1 MTCDQWQSR
10 VSLYLYG
17 ELRAEENDA
26 LEDHLEN
33 CGDCTRVLEEERDF
47 FALLDTRK
55 PGEAAGSLLA
65 ECRHDL
71 MRNVYRCEPVRT
83 GVWGWWDGVQRSLA
97 GARLVWQPTAA
108 LVLAALA
115 FYAGR
120 ATQTRP
126 AENFPWSMEPTV
138 QQGSLSLADTPLTG
152 IESVAIDPREGREGR
167 VQIVVEEVSRRT
179 ISGSSQD
186 PHIRQLL
193 LSTKR
198 TALNAG
204 VRLDM
209 LDVLTQQT
217 EDVDVRRFLVD
228 SMKEDSNAGVRFKA
242 LDALKAHKQDPE
254 VRQALME
261 VLRRDGNP
269 GMRVQAIELLTETPD
284 RDLVGVLQELVETE
298 ANQYVRLRSEQTL
311 QELNASV
318 DRF

>member
-1 MTCDQWQSR
+1 MTCDQMQSR
-10 VSLYLYG
+10 ISLYLYG
-17 ELRAEENDA
+17 ELKAEENDA
-26 LEDHLEN
+26 LEDHVEH
-33 CGDCTRVLEEERDF
+33 CGDCTRVLEEEREF
-47 FALLDTRK
+47 FALLDTHK
-55 PGEAAGSLLA
+55 PVEAPGSLLA

-71 MRNVYRCEPVRT
+71 MRNVYRSEPVRT

-108 LVLAALA
+108 LAVAALA

-120 ATQTRP
+120 TTQSGP
-126 AENFPWSMEPTV
+126 AGTFPWSSEPRV
-138 QQGSLSLADTPLTG
+138 QQGALSVGDTPLTG
-152 IESVAIDPREGREGR
+152 IESVAIDPREGN

-198 TALNAG
+198 MALNSG

-209 LDVLTQQT
+209 LDVLTQRT

>member
-71 MRNVYRCEPVRT
+71 MRNVYRSEPVRT

-228 SMKEDSNAGVRFKA
+228 SMKEDSNAGVRLKA